1 MAADGSTVNIPNSIT
16 LARIALAPLFVY
28 LLLISPDPNSWQHWL
43 ATFVFVFAIS
53 TDGID
58 GAVARRTGK
67 VTNLGKILDPIADK
81 ALLGSALLIL
91 SFLGE
96 IDWWITILILAREA
110 AVTLYRVV
118 VVKNKVI
125 AASASGKLKTILQGV
140 AIGAVLAPFEVW
152 VPIWSFVEEGL
163 LFVALAST
171 LISGIQFFLSAT
183 KK

>member
-1 MAADGSTVNIPNSIT
+1 VATDGPTVNIPNSIT
-16 LARIALAPLFVY
+16 VARIALAPLFVY
-28 LLLISPDPNSWQHWL
+28 LLLISPNPNSWQHWL

-81 ALLGSALLIL
+81 ALLGGALLTL
-91 SFLGE
+91 SYLGE
-96 IDWWITILILAREA
+96 IDWWITILILGREI
-110 AVTLYRVV
+110 AVTLYRAM

-125 AASASGKLKTILQGV
+125 AATLSGKLKTILQGI
-140 AIGAVLAPFEVW
+140 AIGAVLAPFEIW
-152 VPIWSFVEEGL
+152 VQAWSFVEEGL
-163 LFVALAST
+163 LFIALGST
-171 LISGIQFFLSAT
+171 LISGVQFFVAAI

>member
-1 MAADGSTVNIPNSIT
+1 VNIPNAIT
-16 LARIALAPLFVY
+16 LGRIALVPIFVF
-28 LLLISPDPNSWQHWL
+28 LLLIAEGANSLERW
-43 ATFVFVFAIS
+43 AGIVVFVLAIS
-53 TDGID
+53 TDGLD
-58 GAVARRTGK
+58 GAVARKTGK

-81 ALLGSALLIL
+81 ALLGGALLTL

-118 VVKNKVI
+118 VVKRKVI
-125 AASASGKLKTILQGV
+125 AATKAGKLKTIFQGV

-152 VPIWSFVEEGL
+152 VPAWSFVEQGL
-163 LFVALAST
+163 LFLALGAT
-171 LISGIQFFLSAT
+171 LISGAQFFVAAN

>member
-1 MAADGSTVNIPNSIT
+1 MNIPNAIT
-16 LARIALAPLFVY
+16 LARIALVPIFVF
-28 LLLISPDPNSWQHWL
+28 LLLIAEGANSVERWV
-43 ATFVFVFAIS
+43 AIAVFVLAIS
-53 TDGID
+53 TDGLD
-58 GAVARRTGK
+58 GAIARKTNK

-81 ALLGSALLIL
+81 ALLGGALLTL

-118 VVKNKVI
+118 VAKRKVI
-125 AASASGKLKTILQGV
+125 AATQAGKLKTIFQGV

-152 VPIWSFVEEGL
+152 VPAWSFVEQGL
-163 LFVALAST
+163 LFVALGAT
-171 LISGIQFFLSAT
+171 LISGAQFFVAAN

>member
-1 MAADGSTVNIPNSIT
+1 MAANGQAVNIPNAIT
-16 LARIALAPLFVY
+16 VARIALAPLFIY

-43 ATFVFVFAIS
+43 ATFVFIFAIS

-81 ALLGSALLIL
+81 ALLGGALVTL

-96 IDWWITILILAREA
+96 IDWWITIAILVREL
-110 AVTLYRVV
+110 AVTLYRVIV
-118 VVKNKVI
+118 VRNKVI
-125 AASASGKLKTILQGV
+125 AATAAGKLKTILQGV

-152 VPIWSFVEEGL
+152 VPAWSFVEQGL

-171 LISGIQFFLSAT
+171 IISGVQFFVAAN

>member
-1 MAADGSTVNIPNSIT
+1 MNIPNTLT
-16 LARIALAPLFVY
+16 LARIALVPIFVF
-28 LLLISPDPNSWQHWL
+28 LLLISADPNSFERWI
-43 ATFVFVFAIS
+43 AIFVFVLAIS
-53 TDGID
+53 TDGLD
-58 GAVARRTGK
+58 GAVARKTGK

-81 ALLGSALLIL
+81 ALLGGALLTL

-118 VVKNKVI
+118 VAKRKVI
-125 AASASGKLKTILQGV
+125 AATKAGKLKTILQGV

-152 VPIWSFVEEGL
+152 VPAWSFVEQGL
-163 LFVALAST
+163 LFIALGAT
-171 LISGIQFFLSAT
+171 LISGAQFFMVAN

>member
-1 MAADGSTVNIPNSIT
+1 MAANGQAVNIPNAIT
-16 LARIALAPLFVY
+16 VARIALAPLFIY

-43 ATFVFVFAIS
+43 ATGIFIFAIS

-81 ALLGSALLIL
+81 ALLGGALVTL

-96 IDWWITILILAREA
+96 IDWWITIAILVREL
-110 AVTLYRVV
+110 AVTLYRVIV
-118 VVKNKVI
+118 VRNKVI
-125 AASASGKLKTILQGV
+125 AATAAGKLKTILQGV

-152 VPIWSFVEEGL
+152 VPAWSFVEEGL
-163 LFVALAST
+163 LFAALAST
-171 LISGIQFFLSAT
+171 IISGVQFFLVAS